1 MSKPQMTL
9 GDVADLLGAELHGDA
24 GTGVSGIAT
33 LQNAEE
39 GDVSFLSNSRYQR
52 YLQQTGATAVLI
64 TRELVEEC
72 PVNALVLDDPY
83 LGFAL
88 LSHHFDPEPRPGAG
102 VHSSAVVAEDAEI
115 SPSAWI
121 GPNAVIERSARIGDN
136 VRVGSGSVVGARSQI
151 GEDSVLAAN
160 VSVYHDVRIGAR
172 CRISSGAAI
181 GSDGFGYAHA
191 GTHWERIAQIGG
203 VWIGDDVDVGANTCI
218 DRGAL
223 DDTVVGNGVK
233 LDNMIQISHNVVIG
247 ENTIMAGHA
256 GVAGSTH
263 VGRNCVFGG
272 AAAVSGHLEI
282 ADNVHLTGMAM
293 VTRSLKEPGVYSS
306 GTGVEPNRDWR
317 RSVVRF
323 RQLDDM
329 AQRLK
334 ALEKKLSE

>member
-1 MSKPQMTL
+1 MSKPPMTL
-9 GDVADLLGAELHGDA
+9 GDVADLLGAELRGDA
-24 GTGVSGIAT
+24 GTCVSGIAT
-33 LQNAEE
+33 LQNAAE
-39 GDVSFLSNSRYQR
+39 GDISFLSNSRYQR
-52 YLQQTGATAVLI
+52 YLQETGATAVLI
-64 TRELVEEC
+64 TRELAEQC
-72 PVNALVLDDPY
+72 PVSALVLDDPY
-83 LGFAL
+83 CGFAL
-88 LSHHFDPEPRPGAG
+88 LSHYFDPEPRPGAG
-102 VHSSAVVAEDAEI
+102 IHASAVVAEDAEV
-115 SPSAWI
+115 SPSAWV
-121 GPNAVIERSARIGDN
+121 GPNAVIEEKVRIGDN

-151 GEDSVLAAN
+151 GEGSVLAAN
-160 VSVYHDVRIGAR
+160 VSIYHDVRIGAR

-203 VWIGDDVDVGANTCI
+203 VWLGDDVDVGANTCI

-247 ENTIMAGHA
+247 DNTIMAGHA

-306 GTGVEPNRDWR
+306 GTGVEPNPDWR

-323 RQLDDM
+323 RQLDEM